1 MRILEKLKIRLAML
15 FHRSHESERLKAEL
29 QFHLDHQI
37 AENVAAGMAPDAARY
52 AALRSFGNPT
62 TLREQARETWSWGG
76 LESLLQDMR
85 FAMRQLWRAPG
96 FVVITVL
103 TLMLG
108 IGANTAIFTLM
119 NSLLLQS
126 LPVTDPDSLTN
137 IVISFNGR
145 NPDAYGV
152 PLSLL
157 MLQSLQRHSHSFSG
171 IFGWCDYGA
180 ELQEGDSKHA
190 YPGAIVSGNS
200 FDMLDVRPAAGRML
214 NTADDQT
221 GGGPD
226 GWAVVIS
233 HQFWVQHYHSD
244 PAVIGKHVT
253 LNDYSV
259 TIVGVAPASFEG
271 IVVTSRPDFYMPLEF
286 EPVMRQR
293 QGDSMLHKPISL
305 VLTTMARR
313 KPGISLGQAS
323 AEVSTLSHQILL
335 DTFPPEMMRQIVG
348 PSKAMFAAL
357 PGRSGASYLRTQYK
371 QPLLIMQT
379 LVGVVLLI
387 CCANLAGLGLA
398 RASARQHEFA
408 LRVALGAARMRMLR
422 QMLVESFLLALPGAL
437 LGLGFAW
444 VACHFLLRLLTTQW
458 QRFPIVLSLQPDTM
472 VLSMTVGC
480 AALCALLSGIAPA
493 WIASR
498 AAPEPAL
505 RRTGK
510 GATRMEKG
518 WLRRGFVCMQ
528 IALSLVLVVVG
539 GLLSTTLLKLRLG
552 DTGFRTK
559 NVYAVMMDLRLRH
572 ERGDA
577 LTHLYQQMVSRLSEM
592 PGVEDAGLAFA
603 TPLSGFLMTQDT
615 SVVDGKTPAGGEVKQ
630 ALAFNEVGA
639 HYFSTLGLPIVTGRD
654 FVNNDS
660 DTDACIV
667 SQGAAKKL
675 FPKGS
680 AIGGTLRQNH
690 FAPAEGKFVPEECQ
704 IIGIVGDAK
713 LGALRE
719 PPPAMVYR
727 PIAQDMPNPGLMNF
741 VIYARSM
748 NDAENAYTK
757 TVREFA
763 SGTPDAQMV
772 SMTMQMDGSISL
784 ERMMATLSGFF
795 AGLALLLSGIG
806 IYGLIAW
813 TVTQRTMEF
822 GVRMALGATRPRILL
837 LVLRQIAALILIG
850 VAAGGIAGF
859 FSARSVKSF
868 LYGVAPG
875 SPWVFLSAACA
886 LCVIALL
893 AAMLP
898 AKRAVSIDPVEALRT
913 E

>member
-1 MRILEKLKIRLAML
+1 MRILEKLKMRFAML
-15 FHRSHESERLKAEL
+15 FHRRREGERLKAEL
-29 QFHLDHQI
+29 QFHLDEQI
-37 AENVAAGMAPDAARY
+37 AENAAAGMTPDAARY
-52 AALRSFGNPT
+52 AALRSFGNPAA
-62 TLREQARETWSWGG
+62 LHEQARETWSWGG
-76 LESLLQDMR
+76 LESLLQDVR

-119 NSLLLQS
+119 NALLLQS
-126 LPVTDPDSLTN
+126 LPVTDPDSLTR
-137 IVISFNGR
+137 IVVSFNGQ
-145 NPDAYGV
+145 NANDSGA
-152 PLSLL
+152 PLSFL
-157 MLQSLQRHSHSFSG
+157 MIQSLERHAHSFSG
-171 IFGWCDYGA
+171 IFGWCDYGS
-180 ELQEGDSKHA
+180 ELQDGDSKHE
-190 YPGAIVSGNS
+190 YPGAIISGNS
-200 FDMLDVRPAAGRML
+200 FDVLGVRPAIGRML

-271 IVVTSRPDFYMPLEF
+271 ILVTSRPDFYMPLEF

-305 VLTTMARR
+305 ALTTMARR
-313 KPGISLGQAS
+313 KPGVSVGQAS
-323 AEVSTLSHQILL
+323 AEVSTLSRQILL
-335 DTFPPEMMRQIVG
+335 DTFPPEMMRQIVL
-348 PSKAMFAAL
+348 PSKIAFTAL
-357 PGRSGASYLRTQYK
+357 PGRSGVSYLRTQYK
-371 QPLLIMQT
+371 QPLLIMQA

-422 QMLVESFLLALPGAL
+422 QMLVESFLLAVPGAL

-458 QRFPIVLSLQPDTM
+458 ERFPVVLSLRPDTM

-480 AALCALLSGIAPA
+480 AVVCALLSGIAPA

-518 WLRRGFVCMQ
+518 WLRRGFVCLQ
-528 IALSLVLVVVG
+528 IALSLALVVVG

-552 DTGFRTK
+552 DTGFRTQ
-559 NVYAVMMDLRLRH
+559 NVYAVMIDLRLRH

-577 LTHLYQQMVSRLSEM
+577 LTHLYRQMVSRVSEM
-592 PGVEDAGLAFA
+592 PGVEDASLASA
-603 TPLSGFLMTQDT
+603 TPLTFLPMQDT
-615 SVVDGKTPAGGEVKQ
+615 SVVDSKTPTSGEAKQ
-630 ALAFNEVGA
+630 TLGFNEVGA

-660 DTDACIV
+660 DADACIV

-675 FPKGS
+675 FPEGS
-680 AIGGTLRQNH
+680 AIGGVLRQNH
-690 FAPAEGKFVPEECQ
+690 FAPSEGKFVPEECQ

-748 NDAENAYTK
+748 TDAENAYTK

-763 SGTPDAQMV
+763 PGTPDGQMV
-772 SMTMQMDGSISL
+772 SMTMQMDRSVSL

-837 LVLRQIAALILIG
+837 LVLRQIAMLILIG
-850 VAAGGIAGF
+850 VAAGGVAGF

-893 AAMLP
+893 AALIP
-898 AKRAVSIDPVEALRT
+898 ARRAVSIDPVEALRT